1 MAEPPLVR
9 GRAEIV
15 VECGIHVR
23 VDGGVERGNRLRVAG
38 AAVAVDAVMSAAGR
52 AVSSQNRSRAEVD
65 AFATAVG
72 DMFCA
77 WLTTHGAA
85 SRARRAR

>member
-1 MAEPPLVR
+1 
-9 GRAEIV
+9 
-15 VECGIHVR
+15 VR
-23 VDGGVERGNRLRVAG
+23 VDGGVERGNRLCVAG
-38 AAVAVDAVMSAAGR
+38 AAVAVDAVMSAAGK
-52 AVSSQNRSRAEVD
+52 AVSSQNRSRTEVD
-65 AFATAVG
+65 AFAMAVG

>member
-1 MAEPPLVR
+1 
-9 GRAEIV
+9 
-15 VECGIHVR
+15 
-23 VDGGVERGNRLRVAG
+23 
-38 AAVAVDAVMSAAGR
+38 MSAAGK
-52 AVSSQNRSRAEVD
+52 AVSSQNRSRGEVD
-65 AFATAVG
+65 AFAMAVG